1 MRENVRSQAVGS
13 GSRKKKNTHKQ
24 EGSFAMCLDNFDFE
38 LFVLS
43 QALFNDVAN
52 LLPEGDREGES

>member
-38 LFVLS
+38 LFCAQLS
-43 QALFNDVAN
+43 SVQ
-52 LLPEGDREGES
+52 